1 MIDNNEIEKRLAS
14 ALNAAAPDM
23 LDELMAELD
32 LNEKPEQSMREK
44 LADGEQDRYKKSFVR
59 SKTFRA
65 VVSCAAAFIL
75 MIGGFTVWKNA
86 NEKVLAV
93 VDLDVNPSIELSIN
107 GKEKVVGATAINEDG
122 KAILDGMDLKGSDV
136 KTACNAIVGSMLTKG
151 YLNDRS
157 NSILLSVSSGDPA
170 KGQEIETELSDY
182 INSYANGSAVSTAV
196 MGQYVDADDE
206 LKAFASKNG
215 ISAGKA
221 GLIRRLLDTDGT
233 RMTEDALLS
242 LSTQELIVLGQE
254 RKVSEETMYGE
265 AYTGDYI
272 GYESALE
279 AALSHAGL
287 DSTQVSGTEVEMD
300 CENGVIIY
308 EVEFKHGGQE
318 YDYEIAASTGEIIQ
332 SEKDIDDGDDDADE
346 EADDDDD
353 HDDDNDDR
361 DDHDDDDDNDHDD
374 HDDDDDNDRDDDD

>member
-122 KAILDGMDLKGSDV
+122 KAILDGMNLKGSDV

-287 DSTQVSGTEVEMD
+287 DSTQVSGAEVEMD

>member
-32 LNEKPEQSMREK
+32 LNEKPEQTLREK

-59 SKTFRA
+59 SKTFRTL
-65 VVSCAAAFIL
+65 VSCAAAFIL
-75 MIGGFTVWKNA
+75 VIGGFTVWKNA

-107 GKEKVVGATAINEDG
+107 NKERVVGASAVNEDG
-122 KAILDGMDLKGSDV
+122 KEILDGMDLKGSDV

-170 KGQEIETELSDY
+170 KGQEIETELSDC
-182 INSYANGSAVSTAV
+182 INSYANGSTVSTAV
-196 MGQYVDADDE
+196 MGQYIDADDE

-221 GLIRRLLDTDGT
+221 GLIRSLLNTGGT
-233 RMTEDALLS
+233 KMTEDALLS

-254 RKVSEETMYGE
+254 RKVSEDTMYGE

-272 GYESALE
+272 GYESAL
-279 AALSHAGL
+279 ATALSHAGL
-287 DSTQVSGTEVEMD
+287 DSAQVSDAEVEMD
-300 CENGVIIY
+300 CENGIIIY
-308 EVEFKHGGQE
+308 EVDFRYGGQE
-318 YDYEIAASTGEIIQ
+318 YEYEIAASTGEIIQ

-346 EADDDDD
+346 DDDDDDD
-353 HDDDNDDR
+353 HDD
-361 DDHDDDDDNDHDD
+361 DHDD
-374 HDDDDDNDRDDDD
+374 HDDDDDDDDHEDDDDKDRDDDD

>member
-44 LADGEQDRYKKSFVR
+44 LAYGEQDRYKKAFVR

-65 VVSCAAAFIL
+65 LVSCAAAFIL

-93 VDLDVNPSIELSIN
+93 IDLDVNPSIELSIN

-221 GLIRRLLDTDGT
+221 GLIRSLLNTGGT
-233 RMTEDALLS
+233 KMTEDALLS

-254 RKVSEETMYGE
+254 RKVSEDTMYGE

-272 GYESALE
+272 GYESAL
-279 AALSHAGL
+279 ATALSHAGL
-287 DSTQVSGTEVEMD
+287 DSAQVSDAEVEMD
-300 CENGVIIY
+300 CENGIIIY
-308 EVEFKHGGQE
+308 EVDFKYGGQE
-318 YDYEIAASTGEIIQ
+318 YEYEIAASTGEIIQ
-332 SEKDIDDGDDDADE
+332 SEIDIDDGDDDAD
-346 EADDDDD
+346 DDDDD
-353 HDDDNDDR
+353 DDR
-361 DDHDDDDDNDHDD
+361 DDHDDDDDDDD
-374 HDDDDDNDRDDDD
+374 HEDDDDDKDRDDDD

>member
-44 LADGEQDRYKKSFVR
+44 LADSEQDRYKKSFVR

-65 VVSCAAAFIL
+65 LVSCAAAFIL

-157 NSILLSVSSGDPA
+157 NSILLSVSSGDPE

-287 DSTQVSGTEVEMD
+287 DSTQVSGAEVEMD

-332 SEKDIDDGDDDADE
+332 SEKDIDDDADE

-353 HDDDNDDR
+353 HDDDR
-361 DDHDDDDDNDHDD
+361 YDHDDDDDHDD
-374 HDDDDDNDRDDDD
+374 HDDDDDHDDHDRDDDD